1 MTSQLG
7 GLGLTLH
14 DARALLGINTFSPV
28 TWQAAAATHPHRHR
42 ATPARRFFGAQ
53 TFVVRWHLHD
63 LLQPTE
69 ETEASWE
76 GVCNEP
82 SALTGCKTQRL
93 RIIIN
98 RRCKET
104 NVLHSQHQL

>member
-14 DARALLGINTFSPV
+14 NARALLSINTFSPV
-28 TWQAAAATHPHRHR
+28 TWQAAAATHRHR

-76 GVCNEP
+76 
-82 SALTGCKTQRL
+82 
-93 RIIIN
+93 
-98 RRCKET
+98 
-104 NVLHSQHQL
+104 